1 VAATALP
8 PLSALFCN
16 EIGGPDARAAG
27 GEIMSRKVF
36 LTVTILAFLLSFA
49 ATFAQERPKRTYTKA
64 DFINIDG
71 GNLSDRIERAFRQF
85 KSSNQGDSVWLAY
98 HFQAREGSYIGPFAG
113 SVYYD
118 DGIRLERKDDTSE
131 AAIFLLTDATGS
143 APKITRVKTLSLKED
158 FVFEDRQV
166 YWLGNAD
173 ANQSLNQLTN
183 LMRSDSESKELAR
196 GAMRAISCHDSP
208 RAVTI
213 LKDFA
218 KQEQNIDLQR
228 SAVSYL
234 SRIKTGESVDVL
246 ISMYDEAQTD
256 SIKEE
261 IITGLSR
268 SKERKAADKLLKI
281 AQTDTNPKMRQ
292 RAIRRISTANS
303 TGVFIN

>member
-1 VAATALP
+1 
-8 PLSALFCN
+8 
-16 EIGGPDARAAG
+16 
-27 GEIMSRKVF
+27 MSRKVF
-36 LTVTILAFLLSFA
+36 LAVTIMAFVLSFA
-49 ATFAQERPKRTYTKA
+49 VTFAQEKPKRVYTKA

-98 HFQAREGSYIGPFAG
+98 HFPAREGSYIGPFAG
-113 SVYYD
+113 TIYYD
-118 DGIRLERKDDTSE
+118 DGIRLERKDDPSQ
-131 AAIFLLTDATGS
+131 AAIFLLTDASGS
-143 APKITRVKTLSLKED
+143 TPKITRVKTLSLKED

-183 LMRSDSESKELAR
+183 LMNSDGESKELAR
-196 GAMRAISCHDSP
+196 GAMRAISCHDNP

-213 LKDFA
+213 LKDYA
-218 KQEQNIDLQR
+218 KQESNVDLQR

-246 ISMYDEAQTD
+246 ISLYDEAQTD
-256 SIKEE
+256 LLKEE

-281 AQTDTNPKMRQ
+281 AQGDSNPKMRQ
-292 RAIRRISTANS
+292 RAIRRLSASNS
-303 TGVFIN
+303 SAIYNN

>member
-1 VAATALP
+1 
-8 PLSALFCN
+8 
-16 EIGGPDARAAG
+16 
-27 GEIMSRKVF
+27 MSRKVF
-36 LTVTILAFLLSFA
+36 LPVTIMAFLLSFA
-49 ATFAQERPKRTYTKA
+49 VIFAQEKPRRVYTKA

-71 GNLSDRIERAFRQF
+71 GNLTDRIERAFRQF

-98 HFQAREGSYIGPFAG
+98 HFPAREGSYIGPFAG
-113 SVYYD
+113 TIYYD
-118 DGIRLERKDDTSE
+118 DGIRLERKDDPSQ
-131 AAIFLLTDATGS
+131 AAIFLLTDAGGS
-143 APKITRVKTLSLKED
+143 TPKITRVKTLSLNED

-183 LMRSDSESKELAR
+183 LMSSDGESKELTR
-196 GAMRAISCHDSP
+196 GAMRAISCHDNP

-213 LKDFA
+213 LKDYA
-218 KQEQNIDLQR
+218 KQESNVDLQR

-246 ISMYDEAQTD
+246 ISLYDDAQTD
-256 SIKEE
+256 LLKEE

-281 AQTDTNPKMRQ
+281 AQNDSDPKMRQ
-292 RAIRRISTANS
+292 RAIRRLSTANS
-303 TGVFIN
+303 SVIRIN